1 MNNIREQIKQK
12 MLDALPNKMVEV
24 TAPELSYVLRN
35 PDAMAEIIAEV
46 EAAKKQATE
55 WVSKA
60 TDFLTR
66 GQKDTNIERAE
77 ATVKCCDQT
86 EAPKPLT
93 FEEAAKP
100 LMSYI
105 AEHFDS
111 DETIALVGPGGAE
124 LVTTV
129 RSIFRD

>member
-1 MNNIREQIKQK
+1 MNTIRESIKQK

-60 TDFLTR
+60 SDFLTR
-66 GQKDTNIERAE
+66 GQKDTNIE
-77 ATVKCCDQT
+77 TGIGVKCCDQT

>member
-1 MNNIREQIKQK
+1 MNTIRESIKQK
-12 MLDALPNKMVEV
+12 MLAAHPDKVIDV
-24 TAPELSYVLRN
+24 TVPEFNYVFCN
-35 PDAMAEIIAEV
+35 PGVMQEICKEV
-46 EAAKKQATE
+46 ETVVDNMK
-55 WVSKA
+55 
-60 TDFLTR
+60 
-66 GQKDTNIERAE
+66 RAE
-77 ATVKCCDQT
+77 TTDKCCDQT

-100 LMSYI
+100 LMSYL

>member
-1 MNNIREQIKQK
+1 MNTIRESIKQK
-12 MLDALPNKMVEV
+12 MLAAYPDQMVEV

-35 PDAMAEIIAEV
+35 PDVMVDICKEV
-46 EAAKKQATE
+46 EAQYNK
-55 WVSKA
+55 VS
-60 TDFLTR
+60 DFLTR
-66 GQKDTNIERAE
+66 GQRDTKIERAE
-77 ATVKCCDQT
+77 ATVKCCDQ
-86 EAPKPLT
+86 PKPVVKSEPLT

-100 LMSYI
+100 LMSYL